1 MKFGE
6 FAKEVHQNAVD
17 HGWYEAERSVAEI
30 FALIHSEWSE
40 ALEEYRAGRPM
51 RYFPCNAGG
60 LCVDDHPEEN
70 VSCGS
75 RIYDPENPQATCSAK
90 SKKPEGI
97 AVELIDGCIRILDFM
112 GSVLTLD
119 SDADDVDFD
128 EFIRPSDKT
137 RERVEA
143 TFKATPFP
151 AFVARLHAMTTHAME
166 STLVA
171 NGARLDE
178 AMCHLVAIIYR
189 VFVWL
194 EAHGCEDPKAVMIE
208 KHEYNKSRPYRHG
221 GKRC

>member
-1 MKFGE
+1 MKLGDW
-6 FAKEVHQNAVD
+6 VHCT
-17 HGWYEAERSVAEI
+17 R
-30 FALIHSEWSE
+30 
-40 ALEEYRAGRPM
+40 
-51 RYFPCNAGG
+51 
-60 LCVDDHPEEN
+60 
-70 VSCGS
+70 
-75 RIYDPENPQATCSAK
+75 
-90 SKKPEGI
+90 
-97 AVELIDGCIRILDFM
+97 CIRILDFM

-151 AFVARLHAMTTHAME
+151 VFVARLHAMTTHAME

>member
-17 HGWYEAERSVAEI
+17 HGWYDAERSVAEI

-51 RYFPCNAGG
+51 EWYHCCECEPDGHGHSC
-60 LCVDDHPEEN
+60 DPKDEN
-70 VSCGS
+70 DCLNYET
-75 RIYDPENPQATCSAK
+75 REKCSHRG
-90 SKKPEGI
+90 KKPEGI

-151 AFVARLHAMTTHAME
+151 VFVARLHAMTTHAME

-171 NGARLDE
+171 
-178 AMCHLVAIIYR
+178 MVR
-189 VFVWL
+189 VW
-194 EAHGCEDPKAVMIE
+194 M
-208 KHEYNKSRPYRHG
+208 
-221 GKRC
+221 KRCAIL

>member
-6 FAKEVHQNAVD
+6 FAKGVHQNAVD
-17 HGWYEAERSVAEI
+17 HGWYDAERGVSEI

-51 RYFPCNAGG
+51 EWYHCCECEPDGHGHPC
-60 LCVDDHPEEN
+60 DPKDEN
-70 VSCGS
+70 DCLNYET
-75 RIYDPENPQATCSAK
+75 REKCSHRG
-90 SKKPEGI
+90 KKPEGS

-151 AFVARLHAMTTHAME
+151 VFVARLHAMTTHAME